1 MLYRYFHIF
10 ALNYNIPKLFFWI
23 LFLLTYLKKK
33 KNIQIKALKPN
44 LSMYPHR
51 YTDQSL
57 LNWNIYSV
65 IATLHVIMT
74 SVLKEEYSYNPI
86 ILLNLMRGS
95 KNAKYSSQTLLRVLA
110 CIISS
115 SRSIKEVSVPTN
127 LQSKLRTSLQ
137 TWTCSRVLSFFSFFF
152 CLCVRV
158 FIGSSWFGKSYWLQ
172 TCRWKIQILSQIVL
186 STYYYLLKVSRL
198 HVVTHN

>member
-1 MLYRYFHIF
+1 
-10 ALNYNIPKLFFWI
+10 
-23 LFLLTYLKKK
+23 
-33 KNIQIKALKPN
+33 
-44 LSMYPHR
+44 MYPHR

-137 TWTCSRVLSFFSFFF
+137 TWTCSRVLSFFLFFF
-152 CLCVRV
+152 FVCVSG
-158 FIGSSWFGKSYWLQ
+158 FSSAARDLESLTGYKHADERF
-172 TCRWKIQILSQIVL
+172 R
-186 STYYYLLKVSRL
+186 YYLKLFSVL
-198 HVVTHN
+198 TTTY